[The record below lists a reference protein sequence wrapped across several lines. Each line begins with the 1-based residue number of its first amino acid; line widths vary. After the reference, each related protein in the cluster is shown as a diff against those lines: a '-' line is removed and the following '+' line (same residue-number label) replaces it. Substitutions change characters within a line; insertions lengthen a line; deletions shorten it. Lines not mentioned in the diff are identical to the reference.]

1 MARLSYSKCVGVE
14 RLMLGVG
21 LTVILLASAS
31 IASAQETVVR
41 PGERSVVRTRP
52 DATST
57 KTTTAPRTVPTAPAS
72 PMRAPAT
79 TARTYRVQEPP
90 ARSAAPP
97 AEAPAP
103 PARAP
108 VAEELGPEVL
118 PGPPVPEG
126 YVVDLDGG
134 PVGEEYYQEGY
145 DEAYDAHGAP
155 EHGCATCGGVG
166 CANCWF
172 GGHGWAGGLYVRA
185 EYLRWQTSGMYVPAL
200 VTTSVAVPGQ
210 TFPTP
215 VRNAGVL
222 GVDGTVILFGD
233 NDIMNETRSG
243 GRLIFG
249 LPLDYEQRLSIEAEY
264 LGLDEAQVNFSATSN
279 GNPILA
285 RPFFNLATQP
295 NNIAQESS
303 ELVAYPNVIRGTVGV
318 DASSQFEGGAVRLK
332 YLMCCT
338 EGCVPSLVRRR
349 GDVPGGYKL
358 ELTGG
363 YRFLRLDDSLAITE
377 DLATIPGPGTF
388 NLTDSFKTQNE
399 FHGLEIGMLMQT
411 RRGRWTMDWTSRIGI
426 GNTNGTST
434 IFGQTIIDNG
444 QQAVTHQGGLLAQ
457 TTNMGTFSASDFA
470 VVPELGVNLGFD
482 LTPRF
487 RVLVGYSMIY
497 WSRVLRAGDQIDR
510 DVNPNLIP
518 PASQPITGALRPE
531 QSFVWTDFWAQGFS
545 VGLEGHW

>member
-1 MARLSYSKCVGVE
+1 M
-14 RLMLGVG
+14 
-21 LTVILLASAS
+21 
-31 IASAQETVVR
+31 VR
-41 PGERSVVRTRP
+41 PRP
-52 DATST
+52 EATT
-57 KTTTAPRTVPTAPAS
+57 KTTAPRTVPTAPAS

-79 TARTYRVQEPP
+79 TARTYRVQEPA
-90 ARSAAPP
+90 ARPAAPP

-108 VAEELGPEVL
+108 AAEELGPEVL
-118 PGPPVPEG
+118 QGPPVPEG

-134 PVGEEYYQEGY
+134 PPGEPYYDEGY
-145 DEAYDAHGAP
+145 DAAGYGAP
-155 EHGCATCGGVG
+155 GPGGYGHACETCGGVG

-172 GGHGWAGGLYVRA
+172 GGAGFAGGLYVRA

-210 TFPTP
+210 TFPPP

-222 GVDGTVILFGD
+222 GVNGTVILYGD
-233 NDIMNETRSG
+233 NDILNETRSG
-243 GRLIFG
+243 GRIIFG
-249 LPLDYEQRLSIEAEY
+249 LPLDYDQRLRIEAEY
-264 LGLDEAQVNFSATSN
+264 LGLDEAQSTYSATSS

-318 DASSQFEGGAVRLK
+318 DANSQFEGAAVRLK

-349 GDVPGGYKL
+349 GDVPGGYKV

-363 YRFLRLDDSLAITE
+363 YRYLRLDDNLSINE

-388 NLTDSFKTQNE
+388 NLTDSFSTQNE
-399 FHGLEIGMLMQT
+399 FHGLEIGMLLQT
-411 RRGRWTMDWTSRIGI
+411 RRGRWSMDWTSRVAI

-444 QQAVTHQGGLLAQ
+444 QQATTYQGGLLAQ
-457 TTNMGTFSASDFA
+457 TSNIGTYSASDFA

-482 LTPRF
+482 LSPRF
-487 RVLVGYSMIY
+487 RVLVGYSLIY

-510 DVNPNLIP
+510 EVNPNLIP
-518 PASQPITGALRPE
+518 PANQPITGALRPE
-531 QSFVWTDFWAQGFS
+531 QAFVWTDFWAQGFS
-545 VGLEGHW
+545 VGLEGAW